1 MVRYGSFVFISL
13 SMMIYILWYMFTL
26 SSYFSRLVILTKSLF
41 HGDVDP
47 TLLDSSVS
55 YNCSIPWHFTLG
67 TSPEDEDKLAF
78 YS

>member
-1 MVRYGSFVFISL
+1 MVRYGVFVFMNL
-13 SMMIYILWYMFTL
+13 VMMVYVLWYMFTE
-26 SSYFSRLVILTKSLF
+26 SSYFSRLVILMDKLF
-41 HGDVDP
+41 QGEVDP